1 MGTPA
6 EVPLP
11 AADIPQLPVAA
22 EDAAWVEIETPFE
35 KQELNDFIADI
46 ERLFRINPML
56 VFESFNHLGDE
67 RYHFSA
73 RNLSNNQNWQ
83 TGLTVAR
90 TASGLDIRYLSG
102 LKTATYLRIREKE
115 KGTVLQIVDD
125 YSGTPEVERQQ
136 RTGEVDHSLVPW
148 AKYMSDY
155 LRLWKRWSWF
165 PVWRW
170 YMRRVWQPMQPSA
183 RRITYM
189 LFWITLIEIVAIVL
203 AVLVFRTGI
212 HRLFY

>member
-6 EVPLP
+6 EIPLP
-11 AADIPQLPVAA
+11 AAGIPQLPVAA

-67 RYHFSA
+67 RYQFSA
-73 RNLSNNQNWQ
+73 RNLSNDQDWQ
-83 TGLTVAR
+83 TELTVAR
-90 TASGLDIRYLSG
+90 TAGGLDIQYLSG

-115 KGTVLQIVDD
+115 QGTVLQIVDD

-136 RTGEVDHSLVPW
+136 RAGEVDHSLVPW

-183 RRITYM
+183 RRIAYM
-189 LFWITLIEIVAIVL
+189 LFWITLVEIVAIML